1 MITQDG
7 LDSRQQTLSWWRPA
21 WPPWPASSVCW
32 PWCCSP
38 RTGCARPSVS
48 AGTKQSDV
56 KVRGGTFDLGL
67 YKSLSPPEIFPLK
80 LTQFYICNSIRGV
93 WLVGPGAEESVVL
106 NTLHYHPRLQSSP
119 ILSLSLSLSVW
130 LPPGQTAV
138 QCFAIIFIL
147 FRYSQSHWHQLTGF
161 LTAKSF
167 IKLIVKNESSWH

>member
-1 MITQDG
+1 M
-7 LDSRQQTLSWWRPA
+7 
-21 WPPWPASSVCW
+21 CW

-67 YKSLSPPEIFPLK
+67 HKSLSPPEIFPLK

-93 WLVGPGAEESVVL
+93 WLAGPGAEGSVVL

-119 ILSLSLSLSVW
+119 ILSLSLGLIATRPDCGPVFCYHFYFVSLQPVP
-130 LPPGQTAV
+130 LTPA
-138 QCFAIIFIL
+138 
-147 FRYSQSHWHQLTGF
+147 HWFPHCQ
-161 LTAKSF
+161 
-167 IKLIVKNESSWH
+167 KLH